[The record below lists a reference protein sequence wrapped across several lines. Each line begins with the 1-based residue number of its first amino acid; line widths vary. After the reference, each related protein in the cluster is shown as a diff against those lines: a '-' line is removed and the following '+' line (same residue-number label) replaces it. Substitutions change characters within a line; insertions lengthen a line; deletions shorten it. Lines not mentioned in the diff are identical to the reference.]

1 MTPTQGQQQR
11 RVWPQSQ
18 VLAPHSMYKGSRN
31 THSPLPLPGNQRML
45 DSIYRFFPLSTH
57 TTTNFQCT
65 CSLRSSG
72 AYNKG
77 KVSSSQRTVCTQQ
90 PMMGKLF
97 SAYKIDSDT
106 SRNSH
111 QIFILSEWIINTSDP
126 IIQVLSAFQ
135 LPNHT
140 IRLHTWCNFNNIRP
154 QRAMEHNGE
163 SRQGNIDFQ
172 IAFHYKHQTAG
183 GLSEI

>member
-1 MTPTQGQQQR
+1 MLPVEKCLTPKPSSSPTEYVQR
-11 RVWPQSQ
+11 IEKYPYPSSFARK
-18 VLAPHSMYKGSRN
+18 LANAGFHLQFL
-31 THSPLPLPGNQRML
+31 TL
-45 DSIYRFFPLSTH
+45 
-57 TTTNFQCT
+57 TTYTTSNFQYT
-65 CSLRSSG
+65 CSFRSSG
-72 AYNKG
+72 AYDKV
-77 KVSSSQRTVCTQQ
+77 KVSGSQRTVCTQQ

-97 SAYKIDSDT
+97 SAYKIDSDA

-111 QIFILSEWIINTSDP
+111 QISTFSKWIINMSDP
-126 IIQVLSAFQ
+126 IIQVLSVFQ

-140 IRLHTWCNFNNIRP
+140 MQLHTWCNFNNIRP

-172 IAFHYKHQTAG
+172 IAFHCKHQTAS